1 MQELTPNQVEELL
14 GDGSAV
20 ELPNA
25 HRVIRADLSTP
36 GIADELAQAKLG
48 NVLLKKD
55 DSLEV
60 PCYLIDFRKGRL
72 SLQALKTLKGLL
84 ANSDNGKCDGDV
96 ALYIWGKDVSGA
108 TYLNKIGYGS
118 EYDFYIVLET
128 LIPAVYGDDAQV
140 YKNLGKGLVKAGSM
154 DVSSVI
160 LDI

>member
-1 MQELTPNQVEELL
+1 M
-14 GDGSAV
+14 
-20 ELPNA
+20 
-25 HRVIRADLSTP
+25 
-36 GIADELAQAKLG
+36 
-48 NVLLKKD
+48 
-55 DSLEV
+55 
-60 PCYLIDFRKGRL
+60 
-72 SLQALKTLKGLL
+72 